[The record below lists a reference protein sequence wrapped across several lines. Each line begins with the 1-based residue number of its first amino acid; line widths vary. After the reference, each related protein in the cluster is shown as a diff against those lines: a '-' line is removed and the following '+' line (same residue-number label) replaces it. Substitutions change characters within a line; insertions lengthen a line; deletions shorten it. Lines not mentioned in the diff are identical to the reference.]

1 MLIRI
6 YTFLGFFFFILNAHS
21 THIVGGEFNLSWKGR
36 GANYLLSLNMYYD
49 EINADKSI
57 NLIAQA
63 ITVVIFEKR
72 TNAFVKEVYMTLN
85 RSNVFVE
92 YNNRYCARGDLLT
105 RILYY
110 TADISLP
117 PDVYNNPDGY
127 YVIYDLCCRN
137 TIISNIANPTATG
150 MIFYMEFPARSQV
163 NRNSSPRF
171 RPIEGEYFCADIEH
185 TYDFSATDPDGD
197 SLVYSLTHP
206 IKGNTIGNN
215 TTQQPGPYLS
225 VDWLPGYGVN
235 NMIPGNPRLT
245 IDRHTGMLNVK
256 PDPRTVNG
264 VFVMAVKVD
273 EYRYGE
279 KIGSVHREFQ
289 FKIVQCDINYEPLVQ
304 FREAQGAY
312 FAPDD
317 TLIVEFAETKCLQ
330 FEISDSSSLYD
341 GAEIILI
348 KTSGTLPEDVLTIQ
362 PGRVALNPDFPVAT
376 GEACMV
382 NCKSIVLEQDSIFD
396 FKVIVSDDGCPVPL
410 RDTATV
416 KVLLKGRVNNKP
428 VAGVVGSQHYHMI
441 VGDTV
446 DFIVYG
452 TDSDPDDLIDL
463 RMEGNEL
470 LMNTFTFDS
479 QKGRDSINGLVR
491 GAAQC
496 DLLGNTH
503 TLFFTVTDESCSP
516 SKSDMIPVEITVE
529 DKPTE
534 IVNYTPVNLITPN
547 GDGKND
553 YFYLKDLP
561 EGNCSLFFTKIEIFN
576 RWGGKV
582 FISND
587 PAFRWEARDTPSGMY
602 YYRIN
607 LNEDDIYG
615 WINVVKEHASVIEK
629 GF

>member
-1 MLIRI
+1 MLTRF
-6 YTFLGFFFFILNAHS
+6 YTFLVFFFFALNAHS

-49 EINADKSI
+49 EINADKTV

-63 ITVVIFEKR
+63 ITVVIFEKG
-72 TNAFVKEVYMTLN
+72 TNAFVREVYMTLD
-85 RSNVFVE
+85 RSNAFVE
-92 YNNRYCARGDLLT
+92 YSSRACERGDLLT

-117 PDVYNNPDGY
+117 PEVYNNPEGY
-127 YVIYDLCCRN
+127 YVMYDLCCRN
-137 TIISNIANPTATG
+137 TIIRNITNPTATG
-150 MIFYMEFPARSQV
+150 MIFYMEFPARAKV
-163 NRNSSPRF
+163 NRNSTPKF
-171 RPIEGEYFCADIEH
+171 RPIEGEYFCADMEH

-197 SLVYSLTHP
+197 SLVYSLTYP

-215 TTQQPGPYLS
+215 ITQQPAPYFS
-225 VDWLPGYGVN
+225 VDWLPGYGVQ
-235 NMIPGNPRLT
+235 NMIPGNPNLS
-245 IDRHTGMLNVK
+245 IDRHTGMLSVK
-256 PDPRTVNG
+256 PLPLTVNS

-273 EYRYGE
+273 EYRNGE

-289 FKIVQCDINYEPLVQ
+289 FKVVQCEVNYEPLVR
-304 FREAQGAY
+304 FRETEGMY

-317 TLIVEFAETKCLQ
+317 TLVVEFAETKCLQ
-330 FEISDSSSLYD
+330 FEISDSSSSYD
-341 GAEIILI
+341 QSEIILI
-348 KTSGTLPEDVLTIQ
+348 KTLGTLPEEVLTIQ
-362 PGRVALNPDFPVAT
+362 PGRVALTPDLPLMT
-376 GEACMV
+376 GEACII
-382 NCKSIVLEQDSIFD
+382 NCKTIVLEQDSVFD

-410 RDTATV
+410 RDTATI

-428 VAGVVGSQHYHMI
+428 VAGVAGGQNYHMI

-446 DFIVYG
+446 DFLVYG
-452 TDSDPDDLIDL
+452 TDIDPDDMLQLSMD
-463 RMEGNEL
+463 GSEL
-470 LMNTFTFDS
+470 LMNMFVFDA
-479 QKGRDSINGLVR
+479 QQGRDSISGLVS
-491 GAAQC
+491 GAARC
-496 DLLGNTH
+496 ELLGDAH
-503 TLFFTVTDESCSP
+503 TLYFTVTDESCSP
-516 SKSDMIPVEITVE
+516 SKSDRIPVEITVE

-534 IVNYTPVNLITPN
+534 IVNFTPVNLITPN

-561 EGNCSLFFTKIEIFN
+561 EGNCSYFFTSIEIFN

-582 FISND
+582 FISHD
-587 PAFRWEARDTPSGMY
+587 PAFRWDAEDNPAGMY

-615 WINVVKEHASVIEK
+615 WINVVKEKASDVEI